1 MNETQ
6 SNPSCADDELD
17 LRELFSVLWKGK
29 SIIALFTGLAA
40 FLSLTVALSIPNS
53 YQSTALL
60 APKSHGGA
68 GSLSRLAS
76 QYGGLASLAGMNLGG
91 LDGDGMSKSAL
102 ALEKM
107 RSFAFFE
114 QYVYEDLLLEIM
126 AVKSWNA
133 STRQLELDSKVYD
146 EDLGTW
152 LREVNTPRQSKPSA
166 QEAFEK
172 FKEHLSI
179 SENKQAGLINISVE
193 HQSPVVA
200 KRWVELIV
208 HHASEDLRLTDIREA
223 EDSIRFLETQR
234 EKTRIVSLDE
244 MFAQLIEEQIK
255 TIMLANVS
263 KEYVFDV
270 IDPPIEP
277 EVKSKPSR
285 AVICV
290 LGTFLEGCW
299 V

>member
-1 MNETQ
+1 
-6 SNPSCADDELD
+6 
-17 LRELFSVLWKGK
+17 
-29 SIIALFTGLAA
+29 
-40 FLSLTVALSIPNS
+40 
-53 YQSTALL
+53 
-60 APKSHGGA
+60 
-68 GSLSRLAS
+68 
-76 QYGGLASLAGMNLGG
+76 MNLGG

-277 EVKSKPSR
+277 EVKASPPE
-285 AVICV
+285 
-290 LGTFLEGCW
+290 L
-299 V
+299 

>member
-126 AVKSWNA
+126 AVNHGMRVQGNSN
-133 STRQLELDSKVYD
+133 
-146 EDLGTW
+146 
-152 LREVNTPRQSKPSA
+152 
-166 QEAFEK
+166 
-172 FKEHLSI
+172 
-179 SENKQAGLINISVE
+179 
-193 HQSPVVA
+193 
-200 KRWVELIV
+200 LIV
-208 HHASEDLRLTDIREA
+208 RFTTRTWGLGYEKLILRANLNRAPKKLLRSSKSTYR
-223 EDSIRFLETQR
+223 SQ
-234 EKTRIVSLDE
+234 KTNRQ
-244 MFAQLIEEQIK
+244 A
-255 TIMLANVS
+255 
-263 KEYVFDV
+263 
-270 IDPPIEP
+270 
-277 EVKSKPSR
+277 
-285 AVICV
+285 
-290 LGTFLEGCW
+290 
-299 V
+299 